1 VHEVA
6 LLLERWELARAGEG
20 QAILL
25 SGDAGIGKSRLVQA
39 FTEKLGATPH
49 VVLRFQCSPYHTHST
64 LFPIVQNLGRAADF
78 RPGDSNQQRLDK
90 LEHMLAD
97 VRADIRTWLRFMRSF
112 CPSIAMIGT
121 ARLT

>member
-39 FTEKLGATPH
+39 FTEKLGAT
-49 VVLRFQCSPYHTHST
+49 
-64 LFPIVQNLGRAADF
+64 LFPIVQHLGRAADF

>member
-1 VHEVA
+1 MVREH
-6 LLLERWELARAGEG
+6 ARDP
-20 QAILL
+20 
-25 SGDAGIGKSRLVQA
+25 DAGIGKSLVQA

-64 LFPIVQNLGRAADF
+64 LFPIVQHLGRAADF

-97 VRADIRTWLRFMRSF
+97 VRADIRTWLRLMRSF